1 MEDKLHIISTI
12 SATIG
17 IVWLMFSVA
26 ASTVVVNQDLCDK
39 DYPIGRVLYTKMFC
53 EIKGE

>member
-1 MEDKLHIISTI
+1 MTEKTLIAGSLML
-12 SATIG
+12 
-17 IVWLMFSVA
+17 VWLMFSAA

>member
-1 MEDKLHIISTI
+1 MGDKLLISMI
-12 SATIG
+12 GATIG

-26 ASTVVVNQDLCDK
+26 ASTIVVNQDLCDK
-39 DYPIGRVLYTKMFC
+39 DYPIGRVLYTRMFC